1 MGIKD
6 YFQKKLLS
14 KETNKPHSR
23 QVGLLITAGASR
35 RQKKNNV
42 RLQVPGPVGWKQ
54 SWLLILVCPNVQFSH
69 IKVVLI
75 PLREILINV
84 FETRWVFL
92 SRNGEL
98 EIPTYIA
105 CYLLVTCYV
114 LMTSFFVIAFGVTK
128 ARAHILNS
136 MFLLELEFLYLY

>member
-6 YFQKKLLS
+6 YVQKKLLP

-35 RQKKNNV
+35 REKKKTHV

-54 SWLLILVCPNVQFSH
+54 SWLLILVFPNVQFPH

-98 EIPTYIA
+98 EIPIYIA
-105 CYLLVTCYV
+105 CYLLCSDDIIFCNCIWGHKSQSSYFKQHVP
-114 LMTSFFVIAFGVTK
+114 FGT
-128 ARAHILNS
+128 
-136 MFLLELEFLYLY
+136 